1 MKNYYLKFTDQ
12 AELEETFIN
21 LGLGSIQPVYGTKSD
36 TQFVPN
42 IILDVIG
49 LIYKPT
55 GETLLS
61 EDGLQ
66 YPEMLPIDGWHANAK
81 AELTAEQEAAL
92 PLIDAPTTPHRKLAG
107 E

>member
-12 AELEETFIN
+12 AELEETLISA
-21 LGLGSIQPVYGTKSD
+21 GLGSIQPVYGTKSD
-36 TQFVPN
+36 TQFVPT

-55 GETLLS
+55 GNALTT
-61 EDGLQ
+61 EDGIQ

-81 AELTAEQEAAL
+81 AELTAEQEALL
-92 PLIDAPTTPHRKLAG
+92 PLIEKPTTPHRVWAG